1 MSETSWK
8 SPTFYCM
15 HQGIDMTL
23 NYSLTNLDIQK
34 AGFIV
39 VRLDLPSQWRLW
51 RERDDYRQLDLAVG
65 EELKEGGLLHQQL
78 ASVGEF
84 TKIEHI
90 LALRCSSEDEDG
102 IWHDDGSR
110 NFAFS
115 LGLNLDPKSI
125 VGGELNFRK
134 KGSTETQSFCALAF
148 GEMVIFLTGVWG
160 YEHQV
165 SQVTKGQRLVAAG
178 WCS

>member
-1 MSETSWK
+1 
-8 SPTFYCM
+8 
-15 HQGIDMTL
+15 MTL
-23 NYSLTNLDIQK
+23 NYSLKNQEIQK

-39 VRLDLPSQWRLW
+39 VRLDLPQQWRHW
-51 RERDDYRQLDLAVG
+51 RENNDYRQLDLAVG
-65 EELKEGGLLHQQL
+65 EELKEGGILHQQL
-78 ASVGEF
+78 KGIGNFS
-84 TKIEHI
+84 TIEHI
-90 LALRCSSEDEDG
+90 LALRCSTEDEDG

-125 VGGELNFRK
+125 VGGELSLRK
-134 KGSTETQSFCALAF
+134 KGSSETQRFSALGF

-165 SQVTKGQRLVAAG
+165 SQVTMGQRLVAAG